1 MIVRSC
7 ITFAIN
13 QYTITYKIDD
23 EVYQT
28 ESVDYGS
35 TITPPNAPEREGY
48 TFEWIDVPETMPAHD
63 ITIVGSYTSGINAI
77 RMEAEK
83 GKVF

>member
-1 MIVRSC
+1 VIVRSC

-48 TFEWIDVPETMPAHD
+48 TFEWIDVPETMPALRVHFRVRGCLD
-63 ITIVGSYTSGINAI
+63 PPPV
-77 RMEAEK
+77 
-83 GKVF
+83 